1 MSEAAHGEVAE
12 LVPVVAEPIPAF
24 AGTLPVDLREQMT
37 KAVKAWMLR
46 TPSPHT
52 RRAYQSDLD
61 QFLAHAGIRPGPG
74 SSSPLYGPRTCRTGA
89 TPWRPTNR
97 PTAPS
102 AAK

>member
-12 LVPVVAEPIPAF
+12 LVPVVAEPTPAF
-24 AGTLPVDLREQMT
+24 AGTLPANLRDQMT
-37 KAVKAWMLR
+37 KAVSAWMLR

-61 QFLAHAGIRPGPG
+61 QFLSFAGIPAGAWEQLAAVRPEDV
-74 SSSPLYGPRTCRTGA
+74 SGA
-89 TPWRPTNR
+89 MHWRPTNR

-102 AAK
+102 AAS